1 MQMPRSQ
8 STEKKN
14 KNQSDTIYHINNEQ
28 QTKTD
33 QNQIQASLVKQ
44 KKKKSEPI
52 RDAFQCSE
60 RMKTKLKKKKKKIK
74 KITSLVDDCVP
85 SYRPG
90 WTWDLS
96 LLLLLA

>member
-1 MQMPRSQ
+1 MPRSQ
-8 STEKKN
+8 SSEKKKKIN
-14 KNQSDTIYHINNEQ
+14 KSDTIYHINNEQ
-28 QTKTD
+28 QTQTD

-44 KKKKSEPI
+44 KEKKKKSEPI

-60 RMKTKLKKKKKKIK
+60 RMKTKLKNKTK

-90 WTWDLS
+90 
-96 LLLLLA
+96 